1 MVTEASCWWCEL
13 QEFLWRQME
22 KGALSEIC
30 DPLFQIDCLS
40 GFSKIRV
47 KWTSKGFL
55 HDSGSVDH
63 EDGNGT

>member
-30 DPLFQIDCLS
+30 DPLFQIDC
-40 GFSKIRV
+40 
-47 KWTSKGFL
+47 
-55 HDSGSVDH
+55 
-63 EDGNGT
+63 